1 MFGFVRLAL
10 GAVLGICIAALAKKL
25 WGRPGRKF
33 YFLVVVITTLFIT
46 LSAFVPFENAF
57 ITFKSPEAAYKYVNP
72 GTSEI
77 KLVIDGQHSSFIV
90 GSEGDSNILFIA
102 PKTPGGWKVGL
113 GSYTKLPVH
122 KIIDNLVIDV
132 YQYRN
137 TNDCYIS
144 VYSAEG
150 GPLELSDTYGSVFIP
165 LENFIYELGE
175 SYITYFAAI
184 PSMETQYRLSVN
196 GVDISVF

>member
-1 MFGFVRLAL
+1 MFGFVRLVFGGIL
-10 GAVLGICIAALAKKL
+10 GALIILFAIKL
-25 WGRPGRKF
+25 HRPISRKF
-33 YFLVVVITTLFIT
+33 YLLVTVITALLIT

-57 ITFKSPEAAYKYVNP
+57 ITFKSPEAAYKYFHP

-113 GSYTKLPVH
+113 GSYTKLTMH
-122 KIIDNLVIDV
+122 KIVGNLVIDI

-137 TNDCYIS
+137 TSDYYIS
-144 VYSAEG
+144 IFSADG
-150 GPLELSDTYGSVFIP
+150 TPLELSDTYGSIFIP
-165 LENFIYELGE
+165 LEKFICELDAN
-175 SYITYFAAI
+175 YTTYFANIPAI
-184 PSMETQYRLSVN
+184 EPQYKLSIN
-196 GVDISVF
+196 GKDITIP

>member
-46 LSAFVPFENAF
+46 LSAFIPFENAF
-57 ITFKSPEAAYKYVNP
+57 ITFKSPEAAYKYFHP

-77 KLVIDGQHSSFIV
+77 ELVLDGQHSSFVI
-90 GSEGDSNILFIA
+90 GSKGDSDIVYIV
-102 PKTPGGWKVGL
+102 PKASGGWKVGL
-113 GSYTKLPVH
+113 GAYVEGNY
-122 KIIDNLVIDV
+122 KITDDLVIEV
-132 YQYRN
+132 YRYRGMD
-137 TNDCYIS
+137 DCYIS
-144 VYSAEG
+144 VYSAYG
-150 GPLELSDTYGSVFIP
+150 TPLELSDTYGSVFIP
-165 LENFIYELGE
+165 LENFIYELDE

-184 PSMETQYRLSVN
+184 PSMEAQYRLSVN

>member
-1 MFGFVRLAL
+1 MFGFVRLVL

-77 KLVIDGQHSSFIV
+77 ELVLDGQHSSFVI
-90 GSEGDSNILFIA
+90 GSKGDSDIVYIV
-102 PKTPGGWKVGL
+102 PKASGGWKV
-113 GSYTKLPVH
+113 
-122 KIIDNLVIDV
+122 N
-132 YQYRN
+132 
-137 TNDCYIS
+137 
-144 VYSAEG
+144 
-150 GPLELSDTYGSVFIP
+150 
-165 LENFIYELGE
+165 
-175 SYITYFAAI
+175 
-184 PSMETQYRLSVN
+184 
-196 GVDISVF
+196 

>member
-33 YFLVVVITTLFIT
+33 YFLVVIITTLFIT
-46 LSAFVPFENAF
+46 LSAFIPFENAF
-57 ITFKSPEAAYKYVNP
+57 ITFKSPEAAYKYFHP

-77 KLVIDGQHSSFIV
+77 ELVLDGQHSSFVI
-90 GSEGDSNILFIA
+90 GSKGDSDIVSIV
-102 PKTPGGWKVGL
+102 PKASGGWKLGL
-113 GSYTKLPVH
+113 GAYVEGTY
-122 KIIDNLVIDV
+122 KITDDLVIDV
-132 YQYRN
+132 YQYRGMD
-137 TNDCYIS
+137 DCYIS

-165 LENFIYELGE
+165 RENFIYELDE

-184 PSMETQYRLSVN
+184 PSMEAHYRLSVN
-196 GVDISVF
+196 GKEISVF

>member
-33 YFLVVVITTLFIT
+33 YFLVAVITTLFIT

-57 ITFKSPEAAYKYVNP
+57 ITFKSPEAAYKYFHP

-77 KLVIDGQHSSFIV
+77 ELVLDGQHSSFVI
-90 GSEGDSNILFIA
+90 GSKGDSDIVYIV
-102 PKTPGGWKVGL
+102 PKASGGWKVGL
-113 GSYTKLPVH
+113 GSYTKLTMH
-122 KIIDNLVIDV
+122 KIVGNLVIDI

-137 TNDCYIS
+137 TSDYYIS
-144 VYSAEG
+144 IFSADG
-150 GPLELSDTYGSVFIP
+150 TPLELSDTYGSIFIP
-165 LENFIYELGE
+165 LEKFIYELGE

-184 PSMETQYRLSVN
+184 PSMEAQYRLSVN
-196 GVDISVF
+196 SVYISVF

>member
-90 GSEGDSNILFIA
+90 GSERDSNILFIA
-102 PKTPGGWKVGL
+102 SKTPGGGKLGL
-113 GSYTKLPVH
+113 VHIPNCQYTKL
-122 KIIDNLVIDV
+122 L
-132 YQYRN
+132 
-137 TNDCYIS
+137 TT
-144 VYSAEG
+144 
-150 GPLELSDTYGSVFIP
+150 LS
-165 LENFIYELGE
+165 
-175 SYITYFAAI
+175 
-184 PSMETQYRLSVN
+184 
-196 GVDISVF
+196 